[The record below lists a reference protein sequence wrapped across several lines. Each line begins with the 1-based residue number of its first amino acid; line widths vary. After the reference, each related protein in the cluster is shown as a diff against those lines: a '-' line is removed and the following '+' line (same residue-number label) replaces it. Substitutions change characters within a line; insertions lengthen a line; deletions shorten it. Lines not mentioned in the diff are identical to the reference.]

1 MIRLEKITLAF
12 DKRTLLQDADA
23 TLCKGTLTALVGR
36 NGAGKSSLLRIL
48 AAIDTPTAGQ
58 VMVDGKPLHNISAEE
73 RAKIISF
80 VSTQRVRVANLL
92 CRDVVATG
100 RAPYTNWIGRI
111 NSEDS
116 AIINQA
122 LAAVGMEAFADRAID
137 TLSDGEFQRIMIA
150 RALAQQTPVILLDEP
165 TAFLDIPTRFEIC
178 RLLADLAHNQGKT
191 IIFSTHDID
200 AAMAVCDNVAIM
212 DNCAI
217 SLYSATEAVDIL
229 KVLFSL

>member
-48 AAIDTPTAGQ
+48 AAIDAPTAGQ
-58 VMVDGKPLHNISAEE
+58 VMVDGKPLHNIPAEE

-122 LAAVGMEAFADRAID
+122 LAAVGMEAFANRAID
-137 TLSDGEFQRIMIA
+137 TLSDGEFQRVMIA

-217 SLYSATEAVDIL
+217 SLYPTTEAVDIL

>member
-1 MIRLEKITLAF
+1 MIKFEKITVVF
-12 DKRTLLQDADA
+12 GSRTLLDSAEC
-23 TLCKGTLTALVGR
+23 TFTRGTLNALVGR

-48 AAIDTPTAGQ
+48 AAIDSPNSGE
-58 VMVDGKPLHNISAEE
+58 VVVGGKPLHTIAAEE

-80 VSTQRVRVANLL
+80 VSTQRVRVANLR
-92 CRDVVATG
+92 CWDVVATG
-100 RAPYTNWIGRI
+100 RAPYTNWIGSI
-111 NSEDS
+111 SKEDTE
-116 AIINQA
+116 IIYQS
-122 LAAVGMEAFADRAID
+122 LAAVGMESFADRAID
-137 TLSDGEFQRIMIA
+137 TLSDGEFQRVMIA

-200 AAMAVCDNVAIM
+200 AALAVCDAVAIM
-212 DNCAI
+212 EKCSI
-217 SLYSATEAVDIL
+217 SVHPTAEAAEIL

>member
-1 MIRLEKITLAF
+1 MIRLENITLAF
-12 DKRTLLQDADA
+12 DSKVLLQGAA
-23 TLCKGTLTALVGR
+23 CHFAAGTLTALVGR

-48 AAIDTPTAGQ
+48 AAIDTPTAGD
-58 VMVDGKPLHNISAEE
+58 VLVGGKALRDIPTEE
-73 RAKIISF
+73 RAKAISF

-111 NSEDS
+111 SSEDRE
-116 AIINQA
+116 IISQS
-122 LAAVGMEAFADRAID
+122 LSAVGMEAFANRAID
-137 TLSDGEFQRIMIA
+137 TLSDGEFQRVMIA
-150 RALAQQTPVILLDEP
+150 RALAQQTPIILLDEP

-200 AAMAVCDNVAIM
+200 AAMAVCNNVAIM
-212 DNCAI
+212 DNRSI
-217 SLYSATEAVDIL
+217 SLYSTTEAVDIL

>member
-1 MIRLEKITLAF
+1 MIKFEKITGAF
-12 DKRTLLQDADA
+12 GSRTLLDSAEC
-23 TLCKGTLTALVGR
+23 TFTRGTLNALVGR

-48 AAIDTPTAGQ
+48 AAIDSPKSGE
-58 VMVDGKPLHNISAEE
+58 VVVGGKPLHTIAAEE

-80 VSTQRVRVANLL
+80 VSTQRVRVANLR
-92 CRDVVATG
+92 CWDVVATG
-100 RAPYTNWIGRI
+100 RAPYTNWIGSI
-111 NSEDS
+111 SKEDTE
-116 AIINQA
+116 IINQS
-122 LAAVGMEAFADRAID
+122 LAAVGMESFADRAID
-137 TLSDGEFQRIMIA
+137 TLSDGEFQRVMIA

-200 AAMAVCDNVAIM
+200 AALAVCDAVAIM
-212 DNCAI
+212 EKCSI
-217 SLYSATEAVDIL
+217 SVHPTAEAAEIL

>member
-12 DKRTLLQDADA
+12 EKRTLLHDADA
-23 TLCKGTLTALVGR
+23 TLTKGTLTALVGR

-48 AAIDTPTAGQ
+48 AAINSPTAGQ
-58 VMVDGKPLHNISAEE
+58 VVVNNKPLHNIPAEE
-73 RAKIISF
+73 RAKLISF
-80 VSTQRVRVANLL
+80 VSTQRVRVTNLL
-92 CRDVVATG
+92 CKDVVATG
-100 RAPYTNWIGRI
+100 RAPYTNWIGKI
-111 NSEDS
+111 GAEDA
-116 AIINQA
+116 AIISDA
-122 LAAVGMEAFADRAID
+122 LASVGMESFADRAID

-150 RALAQQTPVILLDEP
+150 RALAQQTPIILLDEP

-178 RLLADLAHNQGKT
+178 RLLANLAHNQDKT

>member
-1 MIRLEKITLAF
+1 MIKFEKITVAF
-12 DKRTLLQDADA
+12 GSRTLLDSAEC
-23 TLCKGTLTALVGR
+23 TFTRGTLNALVGR

-48 AAIDTPTAGQ
+48 AAIDSPKSGE
-58 VMVDGKPLHNISAEE
+58 VVVGGKPLHTIAAGE

-80 VSTQRVRVANLL
+80 VSTQRVRVANLR
-92 CRDVVATG
+92 CWDVVATG
-100 RAPYTNWIGRI
+100 RAPYTNWIGSI
-111 NSEDS
+111 SKEDTE
-116 AIINQA
+116 IINQS
-122 LAAVGMEAFADRAID
+122 LAAVGMESFADRAID
-137 TLSDGEFQRIMIA
+137 TLSDGEFQRVMIA

-200 AAMAVCDNVAIM
+200 AALAVCDAVAIM
-212 DNCAI
+212 EKCSI
-217 SLYSATEAVDIL
+217 SVHPTAEAAEIL

>member
-12 DKRTLLQDADA
+12 EKRTLLQDADA

-48 AAIDTPTAGQ
+48 AAINSPTAGQ
-58 VMVDGKPLHNISAEE
+58 VVVNNRPLHNIPAEE
-73 RAKIISF
+73 RAKLISF
-80 VSTQRVRVANLL
+80 VSTQRVRVTNLL
-92 CRDVVATG
+92 CKDVVATG
-100 RAPYTNWIGRI
+100 RAPYTNWIGKI
-111 NSEDS
+111 GAEDA
-116 AIINQA
+116 AIISDA
-122 LAAVGMEAFADRAID
+122 LASVGMESFADRAID

-150 RALAQQTPVILLDEP
+150 RALAQQTPIILLDEP

-178 RLLADLAHNQGKT
+178 RLLSDLAHNQGKT